1 MGTRLGSNATDIIAL
16 YDAAWTVHSAHLPPV
31 HLQGSRSSRKGYG
44 GEWDDVQAAV
54 YGAGAIGSLVG
65 ARLDEAGISV
75 QLIGR
80 QAQVDA
86 IRASGL
92 LVKGLVESRAVQLP
106 AATTLEGTPDVILLT
121 VKSQDVQDACRDI
134 ARLASDAT
142 VVTMQNGVRSDREAA
157 EILGPDRIVGCVLH
171 ISATYLEPGVV
182 EQNTREFFQVGA
194 PFTESAP
201 RVDAVLALLSPVFRT
216 ELVPDIARARWTK
229 LMANLNNA
237 IMAITGL
244 PIGKAL
250 RHPGLA
256 RLSIATIREGVRT
269 AQLGGFGLD
278 QSRRARTFRLMST
291 LPMSL
296 SYLTFR
302 KRLAGNF
309 PADSTY
315 GPSTLQSL
323 KRGSSS
329 ELDYLNGEIVKLG
342 EQIGR
347 PTPYNT
353 GLLEE
358 GQGVFAT
365 GRNLSPEELLRH
377 FKF

>member
-1 MGTRLGSNATDIIAL
+1 M
-16 YDAAWTVHSAHLPPV
+16 V
-31 HLQGSRSSRKGYG
+31 
-44 GEWDDVQAAV
+44 V

-65 ARLDEAGISV
+65 ARLHEAGVSV

-80 QAQVDA
+80 EAQVNA
-86 IRASGL
+86 IRANGL
-92 LVKGLVESRAVQLP
+92 QVKGLQELHVVQLP
-106 AATTLEGTPDVILLT
+106 ATTSLDGPADIILLT
-121 VKSQDVQDACRDI
+121 VKSQDVQDACLGI
-134 ARLASDAT
+134 AQKNSDAT

-157 EILGPDRIVGCVLH
+157 DILGRGRIVGCVLN

-194 PFTESAP
+194 PFPEAAA
-201 RVDAVLALLSPVFRT
+201 RVDSVVGLLSPALRA
-216 ELVPDIARARWTK
+216 EIAPDIARARWTK

-291 LPMSL
+291 LPMPL

-323 KRGSSS
+323 IRGSSS

>member
-1 MGTRLGSNATDIIAL
+1 MQ
-16 YDAAWTVHSAHLPPV
+16 VV
-31 HLQGSRSSRKGYG
+31 
-44 GEWDDVQAAV
+44 V

-65 ARLDEAGISV
+65 ARLHEAGVSV

-80 QAQVDA
+80 EAQVDA
-86 IRASGL
+86 IRANGL
-92 LVKGLVESRAVQLP
+92 LVKGLEESHRVQLP
-106 AATTLEGTPDVILLT
+106 AATTLDGTGDTILLT
-121 VKSQDVQDACRDI
+121 VKSQDVRDACRTI
-134 ARLASDAT
+134 AALHSDAT

-157 EILGPDRIVGCVLH
+157 DILGPGRIVGCVLN

-182 EQNTREFFQVGA
+182 EQNTRAFFQVGA
-194 PFTESAP
+194 PFPESAA
-201 RVDAVLALLSPVFRT
+201 RVDAVLALLSPVVKT
-216 ELVPDIARARWTK
+216 EFVLDVARARWTK

-237 IMAITGL
+237 IMTITGL

-278 QSRRARTFRLMST
+278 QSRRARIFRLMST
-291 LPMSL
+291 LPMPL
-296 SYLTFR
+296 SYLVFR
-302 KRLAGNF
+302 SRLAGNF
-309 PADSTY
+309 PADSVY

-323 KRGSSS
+323 KRHSSS
-329 ELDYLNGEIVKLG
+329 ELDYLNGEIVTLG

-347 PTPYNT
+347 RTPYNT
-353 GLLEE
+353 GLLE
-358 GQGVFAT
+358 QGRAVFAS
-365 GRNLSPEELLRH
+365 GRNLSPEELLQQ

>member
-1 MGTRLGSNATDIIAL
+1 MR
-16 YDAAWTVHSAHLPPV
+16 
-31 HLQGSRSSRKGYG
+31 
-44 GEWDDVQAAV
+44 QAVAV
-54 YGAGAIGSLVG
+54 IGAGAIGGLVG
-65 ARLDEAGISV
+65 ARLHDAGIDV
-75 QLIGR
+75 RLIGR
-80 QAQVDA
+80 EAQVDA
-86 IRASGL
+86 IRANGL
-92 LVKGLVESRAVQLP
+92 LVKGLERSHVVHLP
-106 AATTLEGTPDVILLT
+106 AATRLDETPDIVLLT
-121 VKSQDVQDACRDI
+121 VKSQDVADASRSI
-134 ARLASDAT
+134 AALHSDAT

-157 EILGPDRIVGCVLH
+157 DILGRDRVVGCVLN

-182 EQNTREFFQVGA
+182 EQNTAGLFQVGA
-194 PFTESAP
+194 PYPESKG
-201 RVDAVLALLSPVFRT
+201 RVDAVLELLNLAIKT
-216 ELVPDIARARWTK
+216 EPVPDIARSRWTK

-278 QSRRARTFRLMST
+278 QSRRARAFRLMST
-291 LPMSL
+291 LPMSV
-296 SYLTFR
+296 SYLAFG

-309 PADSTY
+309 PPESTY

-329 ELDYLNGEIVKLG
+329 ELEYLNGEIVTLG

-353 GLLEE
+353 GLLE
-358 GQGVFAT
+358 QGRAVFAA
-365 GRNLSPEELLRH
+365 GRNLSPEELLQH
-377 FKF
+377 FRF

>member
-1 MGTRLGSNATDIIAL
+1 MQ
-16 YDAAWTVHSAHLPPV
+16 VV
-31 HLQGSRSSRKGYG
+31 
-44 GEWDDVQAAV
+44 V

-65 ARLDEAGISV
+65 ARLHDAGV
-75 QLIGR
+75 DVRLVGR
-80 QAQVDA
+80 QAHVDA
-86 IRASGL
+86 IRANGL
-92 LVKGLVESRAVQLP
+92 LVKGPDKSPAVHLP
-106 AATTLEGTPDVILLT
+106 AATTLDGTADIILLT
-121 VKSQDVQDACRDI
+121 VKSQDVQDACRVI
-134 ARLASDAT
+134 ARMNSDAT
-142 VVTMQNGVRSDREAA
+142 VVTMQNGVRSDTQAA
-157 EILGPDRIVGCVLH
+157 DILGRGRIVGCVLN

-182 EQNTREFFQVGA
+182 EQNTRELFQVGA
-194 PFTESAP
+194 PFPESAP
-201 RVDAVLALLSPVFRT
+201 RVEAVLTLLSPVLKT
-216 ELVPDIARARWTK
+216 ESVPDIARARWTK

-296 SYLTFR
+296 SYLVFG

-329 ELDYLNGEIVKLG
+329 ELNYLNGEVVTLG

-353 GLLEE
+353 GLLE
-358 GQGVFAT
+358 QGRAVFAT
-365 GRNLSPEELLRH
+365 GRNLSPEELLQH
-377 FKF
+377 FRF

>member
-1 MGTRLGSNATDIIAL
+1 MG
-16 YDAAWTVHSAHLPPV
+16 
-31 HLQGSRSSRKGYG
+31 
-44 GEWDDVQAAV
+44 DVRVVV

-65 ARLDEAGISV
+65 ARLHEAGVSV

-80 QAQVDA
+80 EAQVDA
-86 IRASGL
+86 IRTNGL
-92 LVKGLVESRAVQLP
+92 QLKGPQESHVVELP
-106 AATTLEGTPDVILLT
+106 ATTTLEGPADIILLT
-121 VKSQDVQDACRDI
+121 VKSQDVQGACRVI
-134 ARLASDAT
+134 AQKTSDAT

-157 EILGPDRIVGCVLH
+157 DILGRGRIVGCVLN
-171 ISATYLEPGVV
+171 ISATYLEPGVI

-194 PFTESAP
+194 PFPEAAA
-201 RVDAVLALLSPVFRT
+201 RVDSVMALLSPALRV
-216 ELVPDIARARWTK
+216 VIAPDIARARWTK

-296 SYLTFR
+296 SYRIFR

-309 PADSTY
+309 PPDSTY

-329 ELDYLNGEIVKLG
+329 ELDYLNGEIVTLG
-342 EQIGR
+342 KQIGR

-353 GLLEE
+353 GLLE
-358 GQGVFAT
+358 QGRAVFAT
-365 GRNLSPEELLRH
+365 GRHLSAEELLQH
-377 FKF
+377 FSF

>member
-1 MGTRLGSNATDIIAL
+1 
-16 YDAAWTVHSAHLPPV
+16 
-31 HLQGSRSSRKGYG
+31 
-44 GEWDDVQAAV
+44 VQVVV

-65 ARLDEAGISV
+65 ARLHDAGVSV

-80 QAQVDA
+80 EAQVDA
-86 IRASGL
+86 IRANGL
-92 LVKGLVESRAVQLP
+92 LVKGLGESHVVHLP
-106 AATTLEGTPDVILLT
+106 ATATLDGTADTVLLT
-121 VKSQDVQDACRDI
+121 VKSQDVQNACRTI
-134 ARLASDAT
+134 AALHSDAT

-157 EILGPDRIVGCVLH
+157 DILGPARIVGCVLN

-182 EQNTREFFQVGA
+182 EQNTRAFFQVGA
-194 PFTESAP
+194 PFPESAA
-201 RVDAVLALLSPVFRT
+201 RVDAVLKLLSPVVKT
-216 ELVPDIARARWTK
+216 EFVLDIARARWTK

-237 IMAITGL
+237 IMTITGL

-250 RHPGLA
+250 RHPGLQK
-256 RLSIATIREGVRT
+256 LSIATIREGVRT

-296 SYLTFR
+296 SYLVFR
-302 KRLAGNF
+302 SRLAGNF

-329 ELDYLNGEIVKLG
+329 ELDYLNGEIVTLG

-347 PTPYNT
+347 RTPYNT
-353 GLLEE
+353 GLLE
-358 GQGVFAT
+358 QGRAVFAS
-365 GRNLSPEELLRH
+365 GRNLRPEELLRH
-377 FKF
+377 FRF